1 MCTVASLGG
10 GAWLLEKCSAVSVQY
25 LTTCVLLGALD
36 YAACEHLFDLIHQ
49 QIVFFF
55 TFLIVHNMLLQ
66 IQESAKVES
75 LRGSGM
81 PEDP

>member
-1 MCTVASLGG
+1 MCLLSTIFLAWYVYCWQSQR

-36 YAACEHLFDLIHQ
+36 YAVCEHLFDLIHQ

-55 TFLIVHNMLLQ
+55 T
-66 IQESAKVES
+66 
-75 LRGSGM
+75 
-81 PEDP
+81 